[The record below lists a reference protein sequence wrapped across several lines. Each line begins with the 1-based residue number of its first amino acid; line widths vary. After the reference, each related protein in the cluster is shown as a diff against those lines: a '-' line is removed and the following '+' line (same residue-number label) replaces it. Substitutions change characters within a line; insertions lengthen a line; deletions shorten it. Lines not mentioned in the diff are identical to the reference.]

1 MHKAF
6 QASFLALFALTAC
19 KKDETGDTDVPVM
32 RPSDVVIN
40 EIMAKNTSALLDEDD
55 EASDWV
61 ELFNR
66 GDASVSLNGWSL
78 SDEEGVAR
86 KWEFPDVSIG
96 AGEYLV
102 VFASQKDRSSTSG
115 ELHTNFKLSS
125 GSEYVALFTDEG
137 HTATELA
144 PGFGS
149 LEEDASIGLDANG
162 SFWHTTSPTPGA
174 ENSLSDKASQA
185 NIEFSLPSGLYPSG
199 TTVFLTQ
206 RGGSAYCTTDGEEP
220 TTESTA
226 CPATTTISGATRLRV
241 LLVDDSGAEIGRTS
255 RTWIA
260 VEPSHANF
268 TSDLPVI
275 IVEGFGN
282 EELSG
287 PWNRDFI
294 PIQFMSFEKN
304 TPITSPPAFA
314 SRGGAH
320 VRGNSTSEYDKK
332 QYALEL
338 RKESD
343 KDRSHDLLGM
353 PGEADWVLHAPY
365 SDKTLMR
372 NHLMYSWSNSIGRY
386 AARTRFV
393 ETFIDHDGDGIGAE
407 DYVGVYV
414 VMEKIEQGNDR
425 VDIANLNTDETLE
438 PDISGGYLLKKDWVD
453 GDPDNYVE
461 TDRYEDILIHVYPDP
476 DDIGKAQ
483 RDWLKDYLDNFET
496 ALSMGDG
503 SYDQF
508 IDVDSF
514 IDHHLLVEMARNVDG
529 YVLSTYLHKD
539 KEGLLNMGPI
549 WDYNGSLG
557 NADYFEAWEIEG
569 WHFNN
574 SEFPADNPTAYHW
587 YEELMKHPAFQQRY
601 RERWADLR
609 QNELKTSVL
618 LADIDEAAATLEAAA
633 GRNFDRWP
641 VLGEYVWPNDFEAG
655 ERHTYTEE
663 VDYLKN
669 WLEDRVAWMDEELAQ

>member
-1 MHKAF
+1 MTNLIR
-6 QASFLALFALTAC
+6 SSLLIVLALGAC
-19 KKDETGDTDVPVM
+19 KKDVTTDDDVPAQT
-32 RPSDVVIN
+32 PSNVIIN
-40 EIMAKNTSALLDEDD
+40 EIMAKNTSAWLDEDG
-55 EASDWV
+55 EATDWL
-61 ELFNR
+61 ELFNQ
-66 GDASVSLNGWSL
+66 GDASISLKGWSL
-78 SDEEGVAR
+78 TDEEGIAR
-86 KWEFPDVSIG
+86 KWEFPEVSIG

-102 VFASQKDRSSTSG
+102 VFASQKDRSTTSG

-144 PGFGS
+144 PGFGKLADDS
-149 LEEDASIGLDANG
+149 SIGRDDDGN
-162 SFWHTTSPTPGA
+162 FWHTTSPSPGA
-174 ENSLSDKASQA
+174 QNSLSDQASQA
-185 NIEFSLPSGLYPSG
+185 NLQFSHPSGLYLSG
-199 TTVFLTQ
+199 TTVFFTQ
-206 RGGSAYCTTDGEEP
+206 RGGSAHCTTDGEEP
-220 TTESTA
+220 TPDSPA
-226 CPATTTISGATRLRV
+226 CPETTNITGAHTLRA
-241 LLVDDSGAEIGRTS
+241 LLLDDDGLEIGRTS
-255 RTWIA
+255 RTWVA
-260 VEPSHANF
+260 VEPSHASF

-275 IVEGFGN
+275 VVEGFGN

-287 PWNRDFI
+287 PWNREFI
-294 PIQFMSFEKN
+294 PIQFMTFDKG
-304 TPITSPPAFA
+304 TPLTSPPSFA
-314 SRGGAH
+314 SRAAAH

-332 QYALEL
+332 QYAMEL

-393 ETFIDHDGDGIGAE
+393 EAFIDEDGDGIGAE

-414 VMEKIEQGNDR
+414 MMEKIEQGKDR
-425 VDIANLNTDETLE
+425 VDIANLNPDETLE

-453 GDPDNYVE
+453 GNPDNYVE
-461 TDRYEDILIHVYPDP
+461 TERYEDILIHVYPDP
-476 DDIGKAQ
+476 DDIAKVQ
-483 RDWLKDYLDNFET
+483 RDWLEIYLNNFET
-496 ALSMGDG
+496 ALSLGDG

-514 IDHHLLVEMARNVDG
+514 IDHHLMVEMARNVDG

-539 KEGLLNMGPI
+539 KAGLLNMGPI

-557 NADYFEAWEIEG
+557 NADYFEAWETEG

-587 YEELMKHPAFQQRY
+587 YEELMAHPAFQQRY

-609 QNELKTSVL
+609 QNELKTSIL
-618 LADIDEAAATLEAAA
+618 HADIDEAAATLEVAA

-641 VLGEYVWPNDFEAG
+641 VLGEYVWPNDFGAE
-655 ERHTYTEE
+655 ERQTYAEE
-663 VDYLKN
+663 VSYLKE
-669 WLEDRVAWMDEELAQ
+669 WLEDRAAWMDAELAQ